1 MRLSVKEAIWHYP
14 LAQHDSCRIAQA
26 QATHGKETGV
36 GKNDDQRSENAAPNR
51 QIDTVLTQA
60 GRDPDAFHGFVN
72 PPLVRAS
79 TVLFDSVADMEGR
92 TGNRYPYGLT
102 NTPTI
107 ESLNRALT
115 ELEGASGTVLL
126 PSGLAAVALA
136 ILATVDAGHR
146 LLVPDN
152 VYYPTRRLANRTL
165 KRLGMEIV
173 YYDPMDPATLAG
185 LVVAGRTHLF
195 LEAPGSL
202 TFEVPDIPALIAPV
216 KAAGGITIM
225 DNTWATPVVYRPIE
239 HGIDLSVQ
247 AGTKYIAGH
256 SDLLIGSVSAAPD
269 IWKKLYDTHRDMGL
283 QAGPEDIWLTLRGM
297 RTLSVRLQRHEQ
309 SGLEIARWLQGR
321 PEVGRLLHPAFAEC
335 PGHENWKR
343 DFGRSNGLFAF
354 VLNGTKTQAAAFV
367 EALEIFRIGASWGG
381 FESLAILGEFSRSR
395 SLRPWTDGPVVRLH
409 VGLEDVGDLIGD
421 LEGGFAAMAA
431 ET

>member
-1 MRLSVKEAIWHYP
+1 MAKN
-14 LAQHDSCRIAQA
+14 D
-26 QATHGKETGV
+26 
-36 GKNDDQRSENAAPNR
+36 GKNPEDKSSNR
-51 QIDTVLTQA
+51 HLDTILAQA

-79 TVLFDSVADMEGR
+79 TVLFKSVADMEGR

-107 ESLNRALT
+107 ESLTGALT
-115 ELEGASGTVLL
+115 ELEGACGTVLL

-136 ILATVDAGHR
+136 ILAVADAGHR

-152 VYYPTRRLANRTL
+152 VYYPTRRLAGRTL
-165 KRLGMEIV
+165 KRFGIESV

-185 LVVAGRTHLF
+185 QIEAGRTHLV

-216 KAAGGITIM
+216 KAAGGLTIM
-225 DNTWATPVVYRPIE
+225 DNTWATPVIYRPIE

-269 IWKKLYDTHRDMGL
+269 IWQKLYNTHRDMGL

-297 RTLSVRLQRHEQ
+297 RTLSVRLAHHEQ
-309 SGLEIARWLQGR
+309 SGLEIARWLRDR
-321 PEVGRLLHPAFAEC
+321 PEVSRLLHPAFADC

-354 VLNGTKTQAAAFV
+354 VLNGTKSQVEAFV
-367 EALEIFRIGASWGG
+367 EALEIFGIGASWGG
-381 FESLAILGEFSRSR
+381 FESLAILGELGDRRSV
-395 SLRPWTDGPVVRLH
+395 RPWADGPVIRLH
-409 VGLEDVGDLIGD
+409 VGLEAVSDLIAD
-421 LEGGFAAMAA
+421 LEVGFAAMAA
-431 ET
+431 AA

>member
-1 MRLSVKEAIWHYP
+1 MA
-14 LAQHDSCRIAQA
+14 
-26 QATHGKETGV
+26 
-36 GKNDDQRSENAAPNR
+36 KNDGKKLEDKSSNR
-51 QIDTVLTQA
+51 HLDTILAQA

-79 TVLFDSVADMEGR
+79 TVLFKSVADMEGR

-107 ESLNRALT
+107 ESLTGALT
-115 ELEGASGTVLL
+115 ELEGARGTVLL

-136 ILATVDAGHR
+136 ILAVADAGHR

-152 VYYPTRRLANRTL
+152 VYYPTRRLAGRTL
-165 KRLGMEIV
+165 KRFGIESV
-173 YYDPMDPATLAG
+173 YYDPMDPATLADHIE
-185 LVVAGRTHLF
+185 AGRTHLF

-202 TFEVPDIPALIAPV
+202 TFEVPDIAALIAPV
-216 KAAGGITIM
+216 KAAGGLAIM
-225 DNTWATPVVYRPIE
+225 DNTWATPVIYRPIE

-256 SDLLIGSVSAAPD
+256 SDLLTGSVSAAPD
-269 IWKKLYDTHRDMGL
+269 IWQKLYNTHRDMGL

-297 RTLSVRLQRHEQ
+297 RTLSVRLAHHEQ
-309 SGLEIARWLQGR
+309 SGLEIARWLRDR
-321 PEVGRLLHPAFAEC
+321 PEVSRLLHPAFADC

-354 VLNGTKTQAAAFV
+354 VLNGTKLQAEAFV
-367 EALEIFRIGASWGG
+367 EALEIFGIGASWGG
-381 FESLAILGEFSRSR
+381 FESLAILGELGDRRSVC
-395 SLRPWTDGPVVRLH
+395 PWADGPVIRLH
-409 VGLEDVGDLIGD
+409 VGLEAVSDLIAD

-431 ET
+431 AA